1 MARPLRIEFAGGLY
15 LITTWGNARLPIV
28 ESDNDRE
35 LFLQVLGDT
44 IDRFK
49 WLCHAYVIMENHY
62 HLVVE
67 TPMPNLSRGMRQLN
81 GVYTQLY
88 NSRHNRIGHLFHG
101 RYKSFVVEPAMLLES
116 SKFVVTN
123 PARVGMVSDPA
134 YYLWSSYRSTAGMRE
149 PEPWLYTEG
158 VLSAFGE
165 QADAKEA
172 YKAFIAKPA
181 EPLKVK
187 HQAFIGS
194 DGFIAEIR
202 SMIRGKKRD
211 DSEIPIS
218 QRHPGRTP
226 LPELAKTCES
236 RGEWM
241 YKAYR
246 EEGYTMKEIADYA
259 GVHYST
265 VSRVIKQY
273 ERELQ
278 GV

>member
-28 ESDNDRE
+28 TSDDDRE

-44 IDRFK
+44 VDRFK

-62 HLVVE
+62 HLVIE

-81 GVYTQLY
+81 GVYTQMF
-88 NSRHNRIGHLFHG
+88 NSRHSRIGHLFHG
-101 RYKSFVVEPAMLLES
+101 RYKSFVVEPEKLLEVS
-116 SKFVVTN
+116 RFVVTN
-123 PARVGMVSDPA
+123 PVRLGMVSDPA

-149 PEPWLYTEG
+149 KEPWLHTDG
-158 VLSAFGE
+158 ILSAFGE
-165 QADAKEA
+165 HANPTEA
-172 YKAFIAKPA
+172 YKAFVAKPA

-194 DGFIAEIR
+194 DEFIAQIR
-202 SMIRGKKRD
+202 SMIRGKKRSD
-211 DSEIPIS
+211 IEIPVS
-218 QRHPGRTP
+218 QRHPGRKP

-259 GVHYST
+259 EVHYST
-265 VSRVIKQY
+265 VSRIIKQY
-273 ERELQ
+273 EREIK
-278 GV
+278 G

>member
-28 ESDNDRE
+28 TSDEDRE
-35 LFLQVLGDT
+35 LFLQVLGDVV
-44 IDRFK
+44 DRFK
-49 WLCHAYVIMENHY
+49 WLCHAYVLMENHY

-81 GVYTQLY
+81 GVYTQMF
-88 NSRHNRIGHLFHG
+88 NSRHGRIGHLFHG
-101 RYKSFVVEPAMLLES
+101 RYKSFVVEPERLLDVC
-116 SKFVVTN
+116 KFVVTN
-123 PARVGMVSDPA
+123 PVRVGMVSDPA

-149 PEPWLYTEG
+149 KEPWLYTERI
-158 VLSAFGE
+158 LSSFGE
-165 QADAKEA
+165 QANPVEA
-172 YKAFIAKPA
+172 YKAFVAKPA
-181 EPLKVK
+181 EPLRVR

-194 DGFIAEIR
+194 DDFIAQMR
-202 SMIRGKKRD
+202 SMIKGKKRRD
-211 DSEIPIS
+211 AEIPVS
-218 QRHPGRTP
+218 QRHPGRRP

-259 GVHYST
+259 EVHYST
-265 VSRVIKQY
+265 VSRIIKQY
-273 ERELQ
+273 EKGL
-278 GV
+278 